1 MERIWMKS
9 WQKDIPTTL
18 TFEHGK
24 KPIHEY
30 LRIRA
35 GEMPDKTAI
44 IFYGREISYRELD
57 EATDRFA
64 NYLRGQG
71 VKKGDRV
78 AIFMAT
84 CPQYVI
90 AHFGIQ
96 KLGAI
101 VCPCSPLF
109 KEMELTY
116 ELNDAE
122 TEILVTWDILMPIAG
137 NVVPR
142 TKVRKVVVTNLN
154 DFVPAKP
161 TMPLVDAMKIPRQN
175 VPGTDDFMEIIT
187 RGDATPPMV
196 DIDMDEDISL
206 FQYTGGTTGLPKGSM
221 LSFYAALFKT
231 AAVCAIAGITRD
243 TISLVSMP
251 VFHIAGMV
259 AGMNSCIYAGAT
271 QILFTQFDGLAT
283 MEATQRYKANFWYS
297 AVPMNVGIMTHP
309 ESKNYDLGSLKLCL
323 TSSFGITLTEEISR
337 RWAAFTGGGILLE
350 GAYGLSETHTADTYV
365 PRDKVKY
372 GTMGI
377 PGFEADF
384 KIVDLSDRGKEMPV
398 GESGEIVVKNPA
410 VFKGYWRRPEGT
422 KNTLI
427 DGWVYTGDV
436 GKFDQD
442 GFLSLI
448 GRAKEM
454 IKVSGFSVYPEE
466 VEFMLNQYSG
476 VAQSAVIGIPDPKKM
491 EVVKAFIVMQPGKT
505 ATEEA
510 IRIWAKQNMSAYK
523 VPAQIEFRTSLPMLG
538 TGKIL
543 RRALKDEQAK
553 E

>member
-9 WQKDIPTTL
+9 WQQDIPQSL
-18 TFEHGK
+18 TFEQGK
-24 KPIHEY
+24 KPVHEY

-35 GEMPDKTAI
+35 REMPEKTAV
-44 IFYGREISYRELD
+44 IFYGREISYGELD
-57 EATDRFA
+57 TASDRFA
-64 NYLRGQG
+64 NYLLRQG

-78 AIFMAT
+78 AIFMAN
-84 CPQYVI
+84 CPQYMI
-90 AHFGIQ
+90 AHFGMQ
-96 KLGAI
+96 KIGAI

-122 TEILVTWDILMPIAG
+122 TEVLVTWDILMPIVG
-137 NVVPR
+137 KVIGG
-142 TKVRKVVVTNLN
+142 TKVKKVVVTNLN
-154 DFVPAKP
+154 DYVPAEP
-161 TMPLVDAMKIPRQN
+161 TLPLVDMMKIPKQT
-175 VPGTDDFMEIIT
+175 VPGTDDFMDIVT
-187 RGDATPPMV
+187 KGDATPPSV
-196 DIDMDEDISL
+196 DIDLDQDISL

-231 AAVCAIAGITRD
+231 AAVCTIAGITKE

-271 QILFTQFDGLAT
+271 QILFTQFDVKAT
-283 MEATQRYKANFWYS
+283 MEAIQRYKANFWYS
-297 AVPMNVGIMTHP
+297 AVPMNVGIMMHP
-309 ESKNYDLGSLKLCL
+309 EGKNYDLSSMKLCL
-323 TSSFGITLTEEISR
+323 TSSFGIILTEEISR
-337 RWAAFTGGGILLE
+337 QWEAFTGGGRLIE

-384 KIVDLSDRGKEMPV
+384 RIVDLSDRTKEMPV
-398 GESGEIVVKNPA
+398 GESGEIALKNPG
-410 VFKGYWRRPEGT
+410 VFKGYWRKPKET
-422 KNTLI
+422 ANTLV

-436 GKFDQD
+436 GKFDED
-442 GFLSLI
+442 GFLYLL

-466 VEFMLNQYSG
+466 VELMLNKYPG
-476 VAQSAVIGIPDPKKM
+476 VAQSAVIGVPDPQKM

-505 ATEEA
+505 ATEEEIKA
-510 IRIWAKQNMSAYK
+510 WAKQNMSPYK
-523 VPAQIEFRTSLPMLG
+523 VPAQIEFRTALPLLG

-543 RRALKDEQAK
+543 RRALKEEPSK
-553 E
+553 

>member
-1 MERIWMKS
+1 MERIWMKN
-9 WQKDIPTTL
+9 WQKSIPTEL

-24 KPIHEY
+24 KPVHEY

-35 GEMPDKTAI
+35 KETPDKTAI

-57 EATDRFA
+57 ETSDRFA
-64 NYLRGQG
+64 AYLNRNG

-78 AIFMAT
+78 AIFMAN

-90 AHFGIQ
+90 AHFGTQ

-137 NVVPR
+137 KVIGD
-142 TKVRKVVVTNLN
+142 TKVKKVVVTNLN
-154 DFVPAKP
+154 DFLPPEP
-161 TMPLVDAMKIPRQN
+161 TLPLVDSMKIKRQSI
-175 VPGTDDFMEIIT
+175 PGTDDFMEIISS
-187 RGDATPPMV
+187 GDVSLPKV
-196 DIDMDEDISL
+196 EIDLDRDISL

-231 AAVCAIAGITRD
+231 AAVCAIAGITKD
-243 TISLVSMP
+243 TVSLVSMP

-271 QILFTQFDGLAT
+271 QVLFTQFDIKAT
-283 MEATQRYKANFWYS
+283 IEAIQRYKANFWYS
-297 AVPMNVGIMTHP
+297 AVPMNVGIMMTP
-309 ESKNYDLGSLKLCL
+309 EAKNYNLRSMKLCL

-337 RWAAFTGGGILLE
+337 QWAAFTGGGLLIE

-384 KIVDLSDRGKEMPV
+384 KIVDLADRTKEMPI
-398 GESGEIVVKNPA
+398 GESGEIALKNPA
-410 VFKGYWRRPEGT
+410 VFKGYWKKPEET

-427 DGWVYTGDV
+427 GGWVYTGDV
-436 GKFDQD
+436 GKFDED
-442 GFLSLI
+442 GFLYLQ

-466 VEFMLNQYSG
+466 VELMLNQYPG
-476 VAQSAVIGIPDPKKM
+476 VAQSAVIGIPDPQKM
-491 EVVKAFIVMQPGKT
+491 EVVKAFIVMKPGAT
-505 ATEEA
+505 ATEDE
-510 IRIWAKQNMSAYK
+510 IKTWAKQNMSAYK
-523 VPAQIEFRTSLPMLG
+523 VPAKIEFRTALPLLG

-543 RRALKDEQAK
+543 RRALKEENK
-553 E
+553 N